1 MTNDTPSATTRRKP
15 TGRPVSKYG
24 RKAHVVKFKYKTVD
38 YQHKLDV
45 IHQVADVGMS
55 AFLDS
60 YCVNAAAS
68 LRETTRKKVYAW
80 MKQKDLIE
88 SMAAAPRTAQQK
100 CFRERGTG
108 TTLPVHEEEQLA
120 RWVHG
125 MRKDGIPITYN
136 MLQIMALETA
146 IDVGLSEDEFK
157 GGWHWIQG
165 FKRRHGLTFRAKT
178 RIGQDSNQDCADTL
192 SAFSERVLLTA
203 IANDVQVIY
212 NADQTAVNYEYLP
225 TKTLNAAKED
235 TVWVKCGGKTKE
247 RATAILL
254 ADSTGRKYPLFL
266 VLKTTKSKVKEV
278 VQENL
283 TWRNGFGRRVWS
295 EVEPLQDRLGCRIY
309 GNPTAWWNSGMSLE
323 FLRYHFGDRH
333 DRTTK
338 KPADVAWIRP
348 LKAALRANWLVEIRR
363 QLRNSKAL
371 KENLKL
377 RGPSRPT
384 MVSWITGVWKDLP
397 GAVILNGFR
406 KCQLIQGAIEECVEV
421 DDALEDSELTDVAEN
436 MAIED
441 TIHPAGEIGLM
452 NADNTAPIYSL

>member
-1 MTNDTPSATTRRKP
+1 
-15 TGRPVSKYG
+15 
-24 RKAHVVKFKYKTVD
+24 
-38 YQHKLDV
+38 
-45 IHQVADVGMS
+45 
-55 AFLDS
+55 
-60 YCVNAAAS
+60 
-68 LRETTRKKVYAW
+68 
-80 MKQKDLIE
+80 
-88 SMAAAPRTAQQK
+88 MAAAPRTAQQK

-178 RIGQDSNQDCADTL
+178 RIGQDSNQDGADTL

-254 ADSTGRKYPLFL
+254 ADSTGRKYPC
-266 VLKTTKSKVKEV
+266 S
-278 VQENL
+278 
-283 TWRNGFGRRVWS
+283 W
-295 EVEPLQDRLGCRIY
+295 IY
-309 GNPTAWWNSGMSLE
+309 GNPTDWWNSGMSLE

-406 KCQLIQGAIEECVEV
+406 KCQLIQGAIDECVEV
-421 DDALEDSELTDVAEN
+421 DDALEDSELTDLAEN

>member
-60 YCVNAAAS
+60 YCVNAAAT

-108 TTLPVHEEEQLA
+108 TTLLVHEEEQLA

-125 MRKDGIPITYN
+125 MRKDGIPVTYN

-178 RIGQDSNQDCADTL
+178 RIGQDSNQDGADTL

-203 IANDVQVIY
+203 IASS
-212 NADQTAVNYEYLP
+212 
-225 TKTLNAAKED
+225 
-235 TVWVKCGGKTKE
+235 
-247 RATAILL
+247 
-254 ADSTGRKYPLFL
+254 DSTGRNYPLFL

-323 FLRYHFGDRH
+323 FLSYHFGDRH

-338 KPADVAWIRP
+338 KERVPPRFTWCCQPADVAWIRP

-406 KCQLIQGAIEECVEV
+406 KCQLIQGAIDECVEV

>member
-1 MTNDTPSATTRRKP
+1 M
-15 TGRPVSKYG
+15 
-24 RKAHVVKFKYKTVD
+24 
-38 YQHKLDV
+38 
-45 IHQVADVGMS
+45 
-55 AFLDS
+55 
-60 YCVNAAAS
+60 
-68 LRETTRKKVYAW
+68 
-80 MKQKDLIE
+80 
-88 SMAAAPRTAQQK
+88 
-100 CFRERGTG
+100 
-108 TTLPVHEEEQLA
+108 
-120 RWVHG
+120 
-125 MRKDGIPITYN
+125 
-136 MLQIMALETA
+136 
-146 IDVGLSEDEFK
+146 
-157 GGWHWIQG
+157 
-165 FKRRHGLTFRAKT
+165 
-178 RIGQDSNQDCADTL
+178 
-192 SAFSERVLLTA
+192 
-203 IANDVQVIY
+203 
-212 NADQTAVNYEYLP
+212 
-225 TKTLNAAKED
+225 
-235 TVWVKCGGKTKE
+235 
-247 RATAILL
+247 LL

-295 EVEPLQDRLGCRIY
+295 EVEPLQDLLGCRIY
-309 GNPTAWWNSGMSLE
+309 GNPTAWWISGMSLE

-338 KPADVAWIRP
+338 KVILLWDDFSAHFTEEVVAYADSINVLLEHVPPRFTWCCQPADVAWIRP

-363 QLRNSKAL
+363 QVRNSKTL

-421 DDALEDSELTDVAEN
+421 DDALEDSELTDLEEN

>member
-60 YCVNAAAS
+60 YCVNASAT

-125 MRKDGIPITYN
+125 MRKDGIPVTYN
-136 MLQIMALETA
+136 MLQIMALETT

-157 GGWHWIQG
+157 GGWHWIQV

-178 RIGQDSNQDCADTL
+178 RIGQDSNQDGADTL
-192 SAFSERVLLTA
+192 
-203 IANDVQVIY
+203 N
-212 NADQTAVNYEYLP
+212 QTAVNYEYLP

-247 RATAILL
+247 RATAMLL

-295 EVEPLQDRLGCRIY
+295 EVEPLQDLLGCRIY
-309 GNPTAWWNSGMSLE
+309 GNPTAWWISGMSLE

-338 KPADVAWIRP
+338 KVILLWDDFSAHFTEEVVAYADSINVLLERGSAAVHLVLPAGGRCLDSAVEGG
-348 LKAALRANWLVEIRR
+348 AASELA
-363 QLRNSKAL
+363 
-371 KENLKL
+371 
-377 RGPSRPT
+377 P
-384 MVSWITGVWKDLP
+384 
-397 GAVILNGFR
+397 VILNGFR

-421 DDALEDSELTDVAEN
+421 DDALEDSELTDLEEN